1 MFGRKQR
8 EGALDTIETV
18 IGPTANIVGDL
29 KSDGGVRIGGV
40 LEGSLE
46 TAGNLAV
53 EEKARILGD
62 VGAHNASIAGIVKGN
77 ITANRVEV
85 LSTGQVWGDISVN
98 SFLLDDGGFIRGH
111 VNMRG
116 ESSESPWSGS
126 PVAATG
132 SGKEST

>member
-8 EGALDTIETV
+8 DSALDTIETIV
-18 IGPTANIVGDL
+18 GPTANIIGDL

-53 EEKARILGD
+53 EETARVLGD
-62 VGAHNASIAGIVKGN
+62 VTAHNASIAGIVKGN

-98 SFLLDDGGFIRGH
+98 FFLLDDGGFIQGH
-111 VNMRG
+111 VHMQAQGLESSRPGSLPSGIGPEG
-116 ESSESPWSGS
+116 ES
-126 PVAATG
+126 T
-132 SGKEST
+132 